1 MGSGLLS
8 TASVCRILL
17 RANRRVYQQMIGRVA
32 GKVAFITG
40 GASGFG
46 RQCAVRLAE
55 QGASLVV
62 TDIDEAGARETV
74 ELVGGETLVCRLDV
88 VEDRQWHQVM
98 ERALERFG
106 QVDVVVNSAGV
117 GFATD
122 NIENISDET
131 WDTVIDINLT
141 GTFLGC
147 QHAVRVMKQNNG
159 GSIINLSSVL
169 GIRGDAESLAYCAS
183 KGGVRLL
190 TKSVAVHCGEQ
201 GLGIRCNSIH
211 PGYMRTPMVQAWF
224 DGLEDSS
231 EVERRL
237 IARHPIGRL
246 GDADDIA
253 HMIVYLASDES
264 RFVTGA
270 EMVVDGGFTA
280 I

>member
-106 QVDVVVNSAGV
+106 QVDVVVNSAVLGSQPITSKTSV
-117 GFATD
+117 MKPGIRLSTS
-122 NIENISDET
+122 ISP
-131 WDTVIDINLT
+131 
-141 GTFLGC
+141 GHFLGC

-211 PGYMRTPMVQAWF
+211 PGYMRTP
-224 DGLEDSS
+224 DGAGLVRWAGRFERGRAAVDRPSS
-231 EVERRL
+231 YRSS
-237 IARHPIGRL
+237 G
-246 GDADDIA
+246 
-253 HMIVYLASDES
+253 
-264 RFVTGA
+264 
-270 EMVVDGGFTA
+270 
-280 I
+280 